1 MANNDSSSFDNLPDN
16 LFKESGVGFFDTENQ
31 KRSLALLSEYTSQ
44 DHRRPIF
51 VTGPPAFGKTTL
63 VRIFLARHGPP
74 RPEVEWVDLEKSSDP
89 IQAIELLINRI
100 QASPTGNRLL
110 VVLDGAEGL
119 QQKPLEGILNRLF
132 NWKRVRN
139 VIITTRNTGIRIR
152 GAREINLDPP
162 EGKLYG
168 LKEQVDPSQKRIIP
182 VVAPQIVMANDVLIE
197 RLKREPD
204 GLFKISPRQ
213 FEEVIADLL
222 ADMGME
228 VELTP
233 ATRDGGK
240 DILAYMKTDIGK
252 FLCLVE
258 AKQHNKSRPVGVNLV
273 RSLFGTLVDHQATSG
288 MLVTTSRFAKPA
300 QDFQQRHKYQ
310 LSLKDYSD
318 VVSWLLRYKA
328 S

>member
-1 MANNDSSSFDNLPDN
+1 MTNDSSSFDDLPDN
-16 LFKESGVGFFDTENQ
+16 LSKEAPVGFFDTESQ
-31 KRSLALLSEYTSQ
+31 QRQLALLAEYVS
-44 DHRRPIF
+44 HPSRGPIF
-51 VTGPPAFGKTTL
+51 ITGPPGFGKTTL
-63 VRIFLARHGPP
+63 VRMFLARSRRP
-74 RPEVEWVDLEKSSDP
+74 RTQVEWVDLERSPNPVQTIDQV
-89 IQAIELLINRI
+89 IDRI
-100 QASPTGNRLL
+100 RASRTDGGLL

-119 QQKPLEGILNRLF
+119 QQKPLEEMLNRLY

-139 VIITTRNTGIRIR
+139 VIITTRNRGLDIR
-152 GAREINLDPP
+152 GAREISVDPP

-168 LKEQVDPSQKRIIP
+168 LKEQAAPSQKRIIP
-182 VVAPQIVMANDVLIE
+182 VVAPQIVTANDLLIE
-197 RLKREPD
+197 RLKKEPD
-204 GLFKISPRQ
+204 GLYKISPRQ

-258 AKQHNKSRPVGVNLV
+258 AKRHNKSRPVGVSLV
-273 RSLFGTLVDHQATSG
+273 RSLYGTLIDHQATSG
-288 MLVTTSRFAKPA
+288 MLVTTSYFAKPA
-300 QDFQQRHKYQ
+300 QDFQQRHRYQ
-310 LSLKDYSD
+310 LSLKDYGD

>member
-31 KRSLALLSEYTSQ
+31 KRSLALLLEFTSK
-44 DHRRPIF
+44 DHLRPIF
-51 VTGPPAFGKTTL
+51 VTGPPGFGKTTL
-63 VRIFLARHGPP
+63 VRRFLSRHRPP
-74 RPEVEWVDLEKSSDP
+74 RTDIEWLDLDKTPHPLQEV
-89 IQAIELLINRI
+89 ELLINRI
-100 QASPTGNRLL
+100 QASPTGNGLI

-139 VIITTRNTGIRIR
+139 VIVTTRNTGIRIR

-168 LKEQVDPSQKRIIP
+168 LEEQVDPSQNRIIP
-182 VVAPQIVMANDVLIE
+182 IVAPQIVLANDALIE

-258 AKQHNKSRPVGVNLV
+258 TKQHNKSRPVGVNLV
-273 RSLFGTLVDHQATSG
+273 RSLFGTLIDHQATSG
-288 MLVTTSRFAKPA
+288 MLVTHPVLLNL
-300 QDFQQRHKYQ
+300 HKTF
-310 LSLKDYSD
+310 KNGTNINFH
-318 VVSWLLRYKA
+318 
-328 S
+328 